1 MLIMFVANAQTVTK
15 PQAQMRVDEYLIK
28 ITGLTTDTLGA
39 VQTTINVPIYI
50 NKNDDVYFTSRLK
63 LDSLSGSVAVPV
75 ILQARE
81 FTSDAWTDLDTITF
95 NGTQSDTTMAF
106 YNRTT
111 KTIYNHYNFK
121 ISRTD
126 GKAKLR
132 EILFQVKK

>member
-1 MLIMFVANAQTVTK
+1 MIMAFVSSAQTVTK
-15 PQAQMRVDEYLIK
+15 PQAQMRLDEYIIK

-63 LDSLSGSVAVPV
+63 LDSLSGSVAIPV
-75 ILQARE
+75 IIQARE
-81 FTSDAWTDLDTITF
+81 FTTDTWTNLDTITF
-95 NGTQSDTTMAF
+95 NGTQKDTTMSF

-111 KTIYNHYNFK
+111 KTIYNYYNFK
-121 ISRTD
+121 ISRTA